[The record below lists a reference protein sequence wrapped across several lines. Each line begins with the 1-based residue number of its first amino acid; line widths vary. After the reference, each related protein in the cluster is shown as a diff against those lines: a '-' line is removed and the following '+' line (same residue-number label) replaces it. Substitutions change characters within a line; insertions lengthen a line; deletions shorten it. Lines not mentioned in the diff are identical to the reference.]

1 MPRWLKRAVLPI
13 IAVLVAIQFIPVDRT
28 NPAVDPAKAIFA
40 AGIVPDDVSAILRR
54 SCQDCH
60 SDQTHWPWYSH
71 VAPVSWLVAS
81 DVHGARE
88 QLNLSEWSS
97 YSNSRKDDKLEEI
110 CKQLQEGEMPDGK
123 YTLIH
128 ASARMSQAERALV
141 CKWTEQARKGLSL
154 QAPSTGP
161 R

>member
-1 MPRWLKRAVLPI
+1 MPRWLKRAGLATLV
-13 IAVLVAIQFIPVDRT
+13 VLVVIQFIPVDRT
-28 NPAVDPAKAIFA
+28 NPAVDPAKTIFA

-60 SDQTHWPWYSH
+60 SDETRWPWYSH

-88 QLNLSEWSS
+88 QLNLSRWGV
-97 YSNSRKDDKLEEI
+97 YKDSRKDDKLEEM
-110 CKQLQEGEMPDGK
+110 CKQLQQGEMPDRK

-128 ASARMSQAERALV
+128 ASARMNGAERGLV
-141 CKWTEQARKGLSL
+141 CRWTEEARKGLSL